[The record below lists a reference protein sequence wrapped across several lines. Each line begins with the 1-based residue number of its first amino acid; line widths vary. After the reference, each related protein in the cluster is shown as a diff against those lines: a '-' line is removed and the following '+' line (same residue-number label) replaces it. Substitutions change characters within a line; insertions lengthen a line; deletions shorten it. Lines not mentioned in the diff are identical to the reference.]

1 MNYSYHFQ
9 PLVYYKKCARLKEVI
24 RRNFDQCEVPIYA
37 IISTYAN
44 VKVNTKVSYPMSD
57 LATDLL
63 FMGLAGPTMYN
74 VSMRNKKI

>member
-1 MNYSYHFQ
+1 M
-9 PLVYYKKCARLKEVI
+9 
-24 RRNFDQCEVPIYA
+24 PIYA

-44 VKVNTKVSYPMSD
+44 VKVNTKASSPMSD

-74 VSMRNKKI
+74 VSMRNKKNIPYFRE